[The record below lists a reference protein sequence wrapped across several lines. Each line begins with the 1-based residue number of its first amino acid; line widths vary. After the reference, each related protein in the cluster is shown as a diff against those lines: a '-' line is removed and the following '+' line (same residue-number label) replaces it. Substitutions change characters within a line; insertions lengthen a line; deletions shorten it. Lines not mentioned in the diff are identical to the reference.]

1 MSDAQTQALG
11 EIWIDPNKR
20 SVQVSVPSNIPTLA
34 PGLYLVATP
43 IGSAR
48 DITLRALDVLTAA
61 NILVAEDTRSLRRL
75 LSIHSIGVG
84 NRPIIAYH
92 DHSTEDLRRR
102 LIQSIS
108 EGKSVAYT
116 ADAGMPL
123 IADPGFDLVQTTT
136 AAEHLVTVVPGAS
149 ASLSALV
156 LSGLPSDSFFFGGFL
171 PKQQAARRARLETLT
186 NVPGTLIFFESAKRV
201 QSTITDARGVF
212 GGARKAA
219 ISREI
224 TKKYEEV
231 LRGSLLQLESQLTQ
245 RTLRGELALLIDR
258 APASEDGDDAELIAS
273 LQTALKTLSVR
284 DAAEVVAEAASVPR
298 RRVYRL
304 ALDLLDRTDNS

>member
-1 MSDAQTQALG
+1 MSDAQTQASG
-11 EIWIDPNKR
+11 EIWIAPNER
-20 SVQVSVPSNIPTLA
+20 SLQVSVPSKIPTLA
-34 PGLYLVATP
+34 AGLYLVATP

-48 DITLRALDVLTAA
+48 DITLRALDVLAA
-61 NILVAEDTRSLRRL
+61 ADILVAEDTRSLRRL
-75 LSIHSIGVG
+75 LSIYSIGIG

-92 DHSTEDLRRR
+92 DHSTDDKRRR
-102 LIQSIS
+102 LIQSMS
-108 EGKSVAYT
+108 DGKSVAYT

-156 LSGLPSDSFFFGGFL
+156 LSGLPTDSFFFGGFL
-171 PKQQAARRARLETLT
+171 PKQQAARKAKLETLT

-212 GGARKAA
+212 GGERKAA

-231 LRGSLLQLESQLTQ
+231 LRGSLLQLELQLTQ
-245 RTLRGELALLIDR
+245 RTLRGELVLMIDR
-258 APASEDGDDAELIAS
+258 ARASEDGEDAELIAS
-273 LQTALKTLSVR
+273 LQAALETLSVR
-284 DAAEVVAEAASVPR
+284 DAAEMVAEAASVPR

-304 ALDLLDRTDNS
+304 ALDLLDRTDT